1 MLYDGLILVSSIV
14 LNEHATK
21 KLDKIGSSR
30 NEGPLYD
37 VFHSLLPNL
46 SAYDKVIDLFPVVL
60 GAIVL
65 YIACVQHPLFDLNSL
80 IRDIWVLVL
89 LRLAL
94 CSVTVLPS
102 SICKIK
108 KAEAI
113 GGCHDCIFSG
123 HTSITL
129 LLSYYI
135 FRCFPNDTVK
145 YGLLLY
151 NVICGFLIISTR
163 NHYTVDVL
171 VAWLAVFALVK

>member
-1 MLYDGLILVSSIV
+1 MLYNSLILLGSVF

-30 NEGPLYD
+30 NEDPLYD
-37 VFHSLLPNL
+37 KFHSLLPNL

-65 YIACVQHPLFDLNSL
+65 YLACVQHPLFDLNSL

-123 HTSITL
+123 HTSLTL

-135 FRCFPNDTVK
+135 FKCFPNDMTK
-145 YGLLLY
+145 YGLLLW
-151 NVICGFLIISTR
+151 NIICGFFIISTR

-171 VAWLAVFALVK
+171 VAWLAVFAVIK